1 MVLVADGFYMTQ
13 LPKME
18 ARHDK
23 REHGKRDICAYTY
36 NNPASFNQI
45 KEATGLSK
53 SFARY
58 LINQLK
64 VDNQFKTS
72 MEYDRD
78 AGKYV
83 MLYKSR
89 SEYKPIKYVRRSVEI
104 VPQPNKVLSD
114 DIISTVLE
122 KLATEAPKAIA
133 IDLNVRLGTIYWRRN
148 RYGNI

>member
-1 MVLVADGFYMTQ
+1 
-13 LPKME
+13 ME
-18 ARHDK
+18 LRHDK
-23 REHGKRDICAYTY
+23 REHAKRDICAYTY
-36 NNPASFNQI
+36 NNSATFNQI

-53 SFARY
+53 SFLRY

-72 MEYDRD
+72 MEYDRN

-89 SEYKPIKYVRRSVEI
+89 SEYKPVKYVRMSKFDAPE
-104 VPQPNKVLSD
+104 PNKVLSD
-114 DIISTVLE
+114 YLISTVLE
-122 KLATEAPKAIA
+122 KLVTEAPKAIA
-133 IDLNVRLGTIYWRRN
+133 IDLNERLGRIYYIRN

>member
-1 MVLVADGFYMTQ
+1 MIQ

-23 REHGKRDICAYTY
+23 REHSKRDICAYTY

-53 SFARY
+53 SFLRY

-104 VPQPNKVLSD
+104 VPQPNKVISD
-114 DIISTVLE
+114 ELISTVLE
-122 KLATEAPKAIA
+122 KLVSESPKAIA
-133 IDLNVRLGTIYWRRN
+133 IDLNIRLGSVYYI
-148 RYGNI
+148 RYRYSNSVI

>member
-1 MVLVADGFYMTQ
+1 M

-18 ARHDK
+18 LRHDK
-23 REHGKRDICAYTY
+23 REHAKRDICAYAY
-36 NNPASFNQI
+36 NNPVSFNQI

-53 SFARY
+53 SFLRY

-83 MLYKSR
+83 MLYNSR
-89 SEYKPIKYVRRSVEI
+89 SEYKPVKYVRMSKFHAPE
-104 VPQPNKVLSD
+104 PNKVLSD
-114 DIISTVLE
+114 YLISTVLE
-122 KLATEAPKAIA
+122 KLVTEAPKAIA
-133 IDLNVRLGTIYWRRN
+133 IDLNERLGRIYYIRN
-148 RYGNI
+148 RYGSI